1 MTTLTT
7 YRLTLTDSPWEKDMH
22 EIQTWPGWQ
31 MVAPLGEGSF
41 GKVYEIEHTDYG
53 ETYRAALKVITI
65 PSREVN
71 AESIFLTKQSGV
83 DTESYYENYVAD
95 IMKEVAVMSKFV
107 GNSNIVSY
115 QGHMVLHDPGTMRW
129 DILLRMELLTPLTKY
144 VSVNGFSDA
153 KLVQMGIGLCRALE
167 LCEQHGIIHRDIKLA
182 NIFVSDNGD
191 FKLGDFGIARSM
203 GSADLTMSRKGTLGY
218 MAPEVYR
225 NGRYGHK
232 ADIYSLGMV
241 MYTIL
246 NNWRPP
252 FLPEGEYTDT
262 DRENAAIKRLTA
274 RQLPPPATGDPV
286 LQDIIMKALS
296 YDPEMRFSH
305 ASEMRAALEKYQ
317 SGIRMV
323 EYDNTVLLEN
333 LQSQRTSG
341 LKKIIDR
348 YYAGLGGNFVLAG
361 LLPAAAAVFCLTNA
375 ACYLT
380 GAAWKIHGIQT
391 GLLYKS
397 FPALRNLTM
406 GIGIGYLLCMLLAVS
421 AFLDGIRE
429 KSHGSGKMEILL
441 PLLLIIDFLFYMN
454 AGRIT
459 GLGLLNY
466 TRTVTT
472 AIVTAGVCI
481 LYVFY
486 YRKHRSRL

>member
-1 MTTLTT
+1 
-7 YRLTLTDSPWEKDMH
+7 
-22 EIQTWPGWQ
+22 
-31 MVAPLGEGSF
+31 MVALLGEGSF
-41 GKVYEIEHTDYG
+41 GKVYEIEHMDYG

-71 AESIFLTKQSGV
+71 AESIFLTRQSGV
-83 DTESYYENYVAD
+83 DAEAYYENYVAD

-115 QGHMVLHDPGTMRW
+115 QGHMVLHEPGSMHW

-274 RQLPPPATGDPV
+274 RQLPPPATGDSV

-296 YDPEMRFSH
+296 YDPEMRFRH

-317 SGIRMV
+317 SGIRIV
-323 EYDNTVLLEN
+323 EDDNTVLLEN
-333 LQSQRTSG
+333 LQTQSAGG
-341 LKKIIDR
+341 LKTIIDR
-348 YYAGLGGNFVLAG
+348 YYTGQVGDFVLAG
-361 LLPAAAAVFCLTNA
+361 LFPAAAAVFCLINA
-375 ACYLT
+375 ACCLT
-380 GAAWKIHGIQT
+380 GASWKIHGIQA
-391 GLLYKS
+391 GLLYES
-397 FPALRNLTM
+397 FPALRKLTM
-406 GIGIGYLLCMLLAVS
+406 GIGTGYLLCLLLSVS
-421 AFLDGIRE
+421 GLLDGIRK
-429 KSHGSGKMEILL
+429 KSHGSGKMEILF
-441 PLLLIIDFLFYMN
+441 PMLLFLDLFLYMI

-459 GLGLLNY
+459 GLELLNY
-466 TRTVTT
+466 IRTV
-472 AIVTAGVCI
+472 AAVIATAGVCI

-486 YRKHRSRL
+486 YKKHRDRLWK